1 MDHFFTLRR
10 AYHRACS
17 HGRWYDAWAILGELG
32 ETEQYG
38 SWLDMRDAYVR
49 ELAWDG

>member
-17 HGRWYDAWAILGELG
+17 HGRWYDAWAILGELC
-32 ETEQYG
+32 EQHHYA
-38 SWLDMRDAYVR
+38 SWLDMRDEYVR